1 MGVEEERVHREIL
14 EQLASDNQPDNGET
28 PSVREGSA
36 EACSIFLRH
45 QTLPDDEPFQTG
57 FLLQNLNDRL
67 VFGREEKSII

>member
-28 PSVREGSA
+28 SSVRGGST

-45 QTLPDDEPFQTG
+45 QTLPDDETF
-57 FLLQNLNDRL
+57 
-67 VFGREEKSII
+67 